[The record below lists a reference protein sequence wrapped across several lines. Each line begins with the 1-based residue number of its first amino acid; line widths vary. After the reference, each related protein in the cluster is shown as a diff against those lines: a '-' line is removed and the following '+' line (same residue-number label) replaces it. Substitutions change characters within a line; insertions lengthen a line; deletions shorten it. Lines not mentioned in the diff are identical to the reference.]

1 MGMRASQPSQL
12 IKHASGGEEFD
23 GSGENVGEGLIGGRD
38 FVHDEVVHESPVA
51 EDSEG
56 LPKPETGG
64 VKPHRLAVA
73 PLPSY
78 PHLDS
83 GESTGVARN
92 GVETAKSRSPE
103 RRERAT
109 GTALR
114 GFKRRSVE
122 LD

>member
-23 GSGENVGEGLIGGRD
+23 GGRENVGEGLIGGRD
-38 FVHDEVVHESPVA
+38 LVHDEVVHESPVA

-92 GVETAKSRSPE
+92 GEVEEP
-103 RRERAT
+103 RAARAARA
-109 GTALR
+109 GNGDRPPRFQA
-114 GFKRRSVE
+114 S
-122 LD
+122 